1 MTDGIQENDQRA
13 NFEGNRSS
21 GRSYYNAPGHIPQG
35 VIVPGFLIVQRNGVV
50 RMNKNYKGEP
60 YGSASTLAK
69 MF

>member
-1 MTDGIQENDQRA
+1 MCNGTEQNDQRA
-13 NFEGNRSS
+13 DFKSNRSNR
-21 GRSYYNAPGHIPQG
+21 GSYYDAPGHIPQG

-60 YGSASTLAK
+60 YGPATSLAK